1 MGRIIL
7 LALIVFTFFAGGDLH
22 AQRGTAAPSQQVVQ
36 VTLFSPLPADTPWG
50 RALNEIASAWA
61 RVTNGEVIL
70 RVQHGIT
77 QSESTMRLSL
87 DSNTIQAAVFTSV
100 GLSSIEPS
108 IMTVSAPFLIRNETE
123 LGVVM
128 REIQGDLEARINRGD
143 FFIIAW
149 SQSGF
154 VNIFSRE
161 PVFSPDDLRR
171 SRIASGEEMAEMN
184 HVFRAMGF
192 QVVEG
197 DMGEIGLRL
206 AQGQVTAI
214 YTNPAMIAAGRL
226 HTPVQGNL
234 RNMLST
240 NIAPVLGGIVINQ
253 VTWRRIGALNP
264 RYQQEVIRVTREIA
278 GRLDQSLP
286 ITVNNTIQTLTREGL
301 TVNRINPAQEQLWF
315 DEMTRALPSLIG
327 GSLDMNLYNRIN
339 DILTRH
345 RGSR

>member
-1 MGRIIL
+1 
-7 LALIVFTFFAGGDLH
+7 
-22 AQRGTAAPSQQVVQ
+22 
-36 VTLFSPLPADTPWG
+36 
-50 RALNEIASAWA
+50 
-61 RVTNGEVIL
+61 
-70 RVQHGIT
+70 
-77 QSESTMRLSL
+77 
-87 DSNTIQAAVFTSV
+87 
-100 GLSSIEPS
+100 
-108 IMTVSAPFLIRNETE
+108 MTVSSPFLIRNEAE

-128 REIQGDLEARINRGD
+128 REIQGDLEARVNSGD

-161 PVFSPDDLRR
+161 PVFTPDDLRR
-171 SRIASGEEMAEMN
+171 MRIASGEEMAEMN

-197 DMGEIGLRL
+197 DMAEIGLRL

-264 RYQQEVIRVTREIA
+264 RYQQDIVRVTREIA

-286 ITVNNTIQTLTREGL
+286 VTVNNTIGTLTREGL
-301 TVNRINPAQEQLWF
+301 TVNRITPAQEQLWY
-315 DEMTRALPSLIG
+315 DEMTRALSSLIG

-339 DILTRH
+339 AILTRH